1 MTAQPNILFF
11 FPDQHRGDW
20 TGYRG
25 APGVRTPFLDA
36 LASAG
41 AVYTRALTPSPLC
54 LPARACLASGKRYDD
69 QPVQTNQDDFD
80 LGAFNIY
87 RAMREAGYHV
97 MGCGKFDL
105 LKDSMDWGRNGQHGE
120 GEASRLFALGFSDG
134 VDSAGKHD
142 CITAFKRQ
150 RGDEPYRAFLMA
162 RGLWETHVEDFEGRS
177 YPSECYTNTSPT
189 PLPDDAYCD
198 NWIAARG
205 RSLIES
211 APAGKPWF
219 LQVNFNGPHEPLDVT
234 AGMQARWRDVELPT
248 ATANN
253 QYSVDEHQDMR
264 RNYAAM
270 IENIDAK
277 VGEFLALLDRL
288 DQRERTLIVYSSD
301 HGDNL
306 GDHNKWHKT
315 TPHQASV
322 SVPLVLAGKGIARQH
337 SAVPVD
343 LVDVAATFLAASG
356 ASGSTDGASL
366 AGGPPDRQALTSG
379 FGEWRLIQDRQYK
392 YIHGYDPSLGTAAR
406 FGRPFS
412 PLADAPRQ
420 LYDLEADPMETEN
433 LAARDPGRCEA
444 MRAALVALTGH
455 R

>member
-1 MTAQPNILFF
+1 MS
-11 FPDQHRGDW
+11 R
-20 TGYRG
+20 
-25 APGVRTPFLDA
+25 
-36 LASAG
+36 
-41 AVYTRALTPSPLC
+41 
-54 LPARACLASGKRYDD
+54 RACR
-69 QPVQTNQDDFD
+69 
-80 LGAFNIY
+80 
-87 RAMREAGYHV
+87 
-97 MGCGKFDL
+97 
-105 LKDSMDWGRNGQHGE
+105 
-120 GEASRLFALGFSDG
+120 
-134 VDSAGKHD
+134 
-142 CITAFKRQ
+142 
-150 RGDEPYRAFLMA
+150 
-162 RGLWETHVEDFEGRS
+162 
-177 YPSECYTNTSPT
+177 
-189 PLPDDAYCD
+189 
-198 NWIAARG
+198 
-205 RSLIES
+205 
-211 APAGKPWF
+211 
-219 LQVNFNGPHEPLDVT
+219 
-234 AGMQARWRDVELPT
+234 RDVALPT

-270 IENIDAK
+270 IKNIDAK

-392 YIHGYDPSLGTAAR
+392 YIHGYDPSLGAAAR